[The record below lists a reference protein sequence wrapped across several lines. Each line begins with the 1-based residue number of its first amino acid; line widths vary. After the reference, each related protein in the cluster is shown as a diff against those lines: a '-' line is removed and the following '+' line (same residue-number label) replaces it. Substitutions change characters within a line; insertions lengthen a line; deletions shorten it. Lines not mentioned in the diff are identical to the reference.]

1 MNKILIL
8 GGSGFIGNKLYRELN
23 KFYKTF
29 STYNNNTKNKEN
41 SHFYYFRMEE
51 LNINI
56 LLNKIKPN
64 IIISC
69 LRGDFELQVLTH
81 REICNYVKS
90 SNCKIVFLS
99 SSNVF
104 DTFRH
109 YPSYENDKTF
119 SESPYGIF
127 KIKIENLLLKLPT
140 KKFIIAR
147 LPMIWGNNS
156 PRIKEIKRNLINK
169 IPIEVYPNTIINLNS
184 INKLCQQILY
194 LINQN
199 KNGIYHLGTYDLIY
213 HDDLINKII
222 KRKFKNKAIFKF
234 VYSSNTERYI
244 ATLPKEN
251 KLPKHLNISCN
262 QVINSLSIKR
272 SF

>member
-8 GGSGFIGNKLYRELN
+8 GGSGFIGNKLYKELN

-29 STYNNNTKNKEN
+29 STYNVSEKNNKNN
-41 SHFYYFRMEE
+41 HFFYFKMEE
-51 LNINI
+51 LNLKNI
-56 LLNKIKPN
+56 LNKIRPS

-69 LRGDFELQVLTH
+69 LRGDFELQVITH
-81 REICNYVKS
+81 REIYSYVKKN
-90 SNCKIVFLS
+90 NCKIIFLS

-119 SESPYGIF
+119 SESPYGVF
-127 KIKIENLLLKLPT
+127 KIKIENLLLKLPVE
-140 KKFIIAR
+140 KFVIAR

-156 PRIKEIKRNLINK
+156 PRIKEIERNINNI
-169 IPIEVYPNTIINLNS
+169 IPVEVYPNTIINVNS

-194 LINQN
+194 IINNN
-199 KNGIYHLGTYDLIY
+199 KNGIFHLGSYDLIY
-213 HDDLINKII
+213 HDDFINKII
-222 KRKFKNKAIFKF
+222 KRKFEKKAIFKF

-251 KLPKHLNISCN
+251 KLPKHLNISCYE
-262 QVINSLSIKR
+262 VINSLTLR
-272 SF
+272 YT

>member
-1 MNKILIL
+1 MIKILVL
-8 GGSGFIGNKLYRELN
+8 GGSGFIGNKLYKELN

-29 STYNNNTKNKEN
+29 STYNFNTRNKEN
-41 SHFYYFRMEE
+41 SNFLYFRMEE

-64 IIISC
+64 IIVSC
-69 LRGDFELQVLTH
+69 LRGDFELQVSTH
-81 REICNYVKS
+81 REIYNYVKEN
-90 SNCKIVFLS
+90 NCKIIFLS

-119 SESPYGIF
+119 SESQYGIF
-127 KIKIENLLLKLPT
+127 KIKIENLLLKLPL
-140 KKFIIAR
+140 KKIVIAR

-156 PRIKEIKRNLINK
+156 PRIKEIKRNIINM
-169 IPIEVYPNTIINLNS
+169 IPIEIYPNTIINLNS
-184 INKLCQQILY
+184 INKLCQQILHI
-194 LINQN
+194 INHN
-199 KNGIYHLGTYDLIY
+199 KNGIFHLGTYDLIY

-251 KLPKHLNISCN
+251 KLPEYLNISCN
-262 QVINSLSIKR
+262 EVINSLSIKR